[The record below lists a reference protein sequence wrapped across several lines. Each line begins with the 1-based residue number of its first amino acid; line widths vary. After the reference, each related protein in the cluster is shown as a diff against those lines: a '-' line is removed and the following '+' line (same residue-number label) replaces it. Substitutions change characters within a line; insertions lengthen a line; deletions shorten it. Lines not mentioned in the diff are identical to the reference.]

1 MKYKIRCLALTVLLA
16 VSILIAA
23 GCGVDTSTLAGSAN
37 IISADEEQ
45 QLSETET
52 ESYSSD
58 LYYDSSEF
66 LADVPAWDGENPY
79 VEINGNEPSFSA
91 EEIWTSTQESLDAL
105 DSLGRCG
112 TANSCIGVDGMP
124 DQPRGN
130 ISEVHPTGWH
140 SDTYDFVEG
149 GNLYNRCHLIA
160 HKLSGDDAVP
170 RNLITGTSY
179 MNREGMLPFEDQ
191 IEQYVES
198 SGNHVMYRVTPCF
211 AGEELIARG
220 VHMQAVSVEDNG
232 KGLSF
237 NVFCYNVQPGIE
249 IDYLTGDNR
258 LAESAAA
265 DQANSNAQDQTSEA
279 VNEDGERS
287 ADDRIVTVVLNTNP
301 DRKRIHI
308 PDTRCAKQIH
318 EENYQEWTGTA
329 DELKKFAEEN
339 GYVPC
344 GTCHPE
350 TKLNIDLPKRK

>member
-1 MKYKIRCLALTVLLA
+1 MRYRIKNLALVVLLIA
-16 VSILIAA
+16 SILIIAS
-23 GCGVDTSTLAGSAN
+23 CGVDTSTLAGNAS
-37 IISADEEQ
+37 IINADEEQ
-45 QLSETET
+45 G
-52 ESYSSD
+52 SSD
-58 LYYDSSEF
+58 NDVESDKAERLYDASEF
-66 LADVPAWDGENPY
+66 LADVPAWDRESPY
-79 VEINGNEPSFSA
+79 IEINGNEPSFTS
-91 EEIWTSTQESLDAL
+91 EDIWTSTQESLDEL

-179 MNREGMLPFEDQ
+179 MNRKGMLPFEDQ

-198 SGNHVMYRVTPCF
+198 TGNHVMYRVTPCF

-220 VHMQAVSVEDNG
+220 VHMQAISVEDNG

-258 LAESAAA
+258 IAKDDAA

-279 VNEDGERS
+279 VDEDGESS
-287 ADDRIVTVVLNTNP
+287 ADDRIVTVVLNTNK

-339 GYVPC
+339 GYVSC